1 MTGWRLAL
9 ALVIVLAIAGAYV
22 WGRRDGAALIEAR
35 HAVQLQRAQTKAVQA
50 AELASRKEADR
61 LAAQTELDDLAR
73 DLEDQANADP
83 AGGVCLPVARVLRL
97 NRR

>member
-1 MTGWRLAL
+1 MNLRIAL
-9 ALVIVLAIAGAYV
+9 ALVVVLAIAGAYG
-22 WGRRDGAALIEAR
+22 WGRRDGAALADAR
-35 HAVQLQRAQTKAVQA
+35 HATAMQRAQVEVVQA

-61 LAAQTELDDLAR
+61 LAAQVALDDLAR

-83 AGGVCLPVARVLRL
+83 AGGVCLPVSRVLRL